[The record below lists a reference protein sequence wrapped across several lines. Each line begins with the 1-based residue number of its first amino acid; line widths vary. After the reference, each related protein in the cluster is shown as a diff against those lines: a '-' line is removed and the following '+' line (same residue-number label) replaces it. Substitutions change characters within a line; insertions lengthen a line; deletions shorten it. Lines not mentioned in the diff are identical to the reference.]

1 MRVTGAKS
9 RTNGMSQKT
18 KRRLHKQR
26 FTPQSEYNDKRPPAL
41 LMVRIILWTRCGLL
55 HLVSCMLLGKQ
66 TKAERITIVVYPKTE
81 NPLLIRLESKLS
93 WIVSEKIGPSDGTK
107 KVKVY

>member
-1 MRVTGAKS
+1 
-9 RTNGMSQKT
+9 
-18 KRRLHKQR
+18 
-26 FTPQSEYNDKRPPAL
+26 
-41 LMVRIILWTRCGLL
+41 
-55 HLVSCMLLGKQ
+55 MLLGKQ